1 MSNRL
6 PLRDRQDAG
15 QQLAPLVAAEVSLLR
30 LHHPDA
36 PSIVYALPRGGIP
49 VAEPIA
55 QALRCPLG
63 VIVAKKVT
71 RPDNPELAIGAV
83 TADGQVMRSRH
94 AGLMATRAPLWRSAL
109 QAAQTSARAQQD
121 CFSEGFPGGADAL
134 DPRGAI
140 AVLVDDGIATGL
152 TMAAAARALQSKHPA
167 AVLICAPVAPQRV
180 VPFLK
185 HWGNRI
191 VLLATPRSFL
201 SVSRFYVE
209 FPQVETEEALSILK
223 RHNQTLQESGL
234 R

>member
-1 MSNRL
+1 MSDLL

-15 QQLAPLVAAEVSLLR
+15 QKLAPRVAAEVSLLR
-30 LHHPDA
+30 SRYPDA
-36 PSIVYALPRGGIP
+36 QPLVYALPRGGIP
-49 VAEPIA
+49 VAAPIA
-55 QALRCPLG
+55 QNLRCPLD
-63 VIVAKKVT
+63 VMVAKKVT

-94 AGLMATRAPLWRSAL
+94 AGMVETRTPLWRSAVQSA
-109 QAAQTSARAQQD
+109 QASARAQQEL
-121 CFSEGFPGGADAL
+121 FSGGAKPR

-140 AVLVDDGIATGL
+140 AILVDDGIATGL
-152 TMAAAARALQSKHPA
+152 TMAAAARALQAKHPA
-167 AVLICAPVAPQRV
+167 AVILCAPVAPSRV

-185 HWGNRI
+185 HWSDRI

-209 FPQVETEEALSILK
+209 FPQVETEEALDILK
-223 RHNQTLQESGL
+223 RHHQTPQEPEL